1 MSPPRF
7 DIRGT
12 LLCDEPMS
20 RHTSLKVGGPADIF
34 AIPADVVDLQC
45 LIGQLTAAGVPWLA
59 VGRGY
64 NLLVKDGGDVL
75 GIYEL
80 CSGLP
85 LWIIGDGKQTDVVL
99 P

>member
-1 MSPPRF
+1 MIALGEVIIHGEAELAIQRANQTVQEFLDRF
-7 DIRGT
+7 RAGDFGDIDAETRQFN
-12 LLCDEPMS
+12 E
-20 RHTSLKVGGPADIF
+20 
-34 AIPADVVDLQC
+34 
-45 LIGQLTAAGVPWLA
+45 AAL
-59 VGRGY
+59 R
-64 NLLVKDGGDVL
+64 DGDDML